1 MRTKKVNMFSL
12 MLIMAIGL
20 FNTLA
25 FTSCNSGRIGQ
36 VIITDTVKSSS
47 LGDVIVVLKQEG
59 KIRSVH
65 TLAGFERMPL
75 ARFTHKRKQFDEIM
89 FLAIPNNGVSVKWMV
104 LIDKKFVDL
113 PLSAGTALS
122 IPVKYV
128 SELVKLNSTLTI
140 SSKFFIKESIIE

>member
-20 FNTLA
+20 FNTLV

-65 TLAGFERMPL
+65 TLAGFEQMPL
-75 ARFTHKRKQFDEIM
+75 ARFTHKRRQFDEIM

-104 LIDKKFVDL
+104 LIDKKFVDM

-140 SSKFFIKESIIE
+140 SSKFFYQRKYY